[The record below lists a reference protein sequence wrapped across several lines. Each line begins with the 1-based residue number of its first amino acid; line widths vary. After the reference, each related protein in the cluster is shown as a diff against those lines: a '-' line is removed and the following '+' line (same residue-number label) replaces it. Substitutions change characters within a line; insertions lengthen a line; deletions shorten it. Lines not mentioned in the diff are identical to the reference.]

1 MTRYAVLVA
10 AAGAAIATMSFPAT
24 AADLRAA
31 PVRAPAVI
39 VPPPVYWSGCYIG
52 VHGGGA
58 WGDKR
63 AFVAPG
69 GAPIFAF
76 DTSGGLAGGQ
86 VGCDIQT
93 GAFVFGVEGSASWAS
108 ITGSGV
114 DLFTGGIS
122 RLNAEAEWIA
132 TATGRIGW
140 AFGHTLLYAKGGGA
154 WVHDHYRLFDLNGAA
169 GLGLGA
175 LISTTGRTHAGW
187 TVGGGVE
194 WVFAPSWSVKV
205 EYNYIDLGRERHLFT
220 LVPAA
225 AGVGPGLTADI
236 DQTLHVVKAGINYR
250 FNFGGPVVASY

>member
-1 MTRYAVLVA
+1 MLA
-10 AAGAAIATMSFPAT
+10 APAF
-24 AADLRAA
+24 AADLRMPVKA
-31 PVRAPAVI
+31 PVVAPA
-39 VPPPVYWSGCYIG
+39 PYFNWSGCYIG

-63 AFVAPG
+63 AFIAPPS
-69 GAPIFAF
+69 GAEIFAF

-86 VGCDIQT
+86 VGCDFQT
-93 GAFVFGVEGSASWAS
+93 GAFVFGLEGSASWAS
-108 ITGSGV
+108 ISGNGN

-122 RLNAEAEWIA
+122 RLNVEAEWIA

-140 AFGHTLLYAKGGGA
+140 AFGQTLLYAKGGGA
-154 WVHDHYRLFDLNGAA
+154 WVHDHYRLFDLNG
-169 GLGLGA
+169 GLGLGMGA
-175 LISTTGRTHAGW
+175 LVSTTGRTHAGW

-194 WVFAPSWSVKV
+194 WAFAPSWSVKV
-205 EYNYIDLGRERHLFT
+205 EYNYIDLGRERHHFT